1 MEEAGESL
9 ELARMAVDIAGR
21 LVEDEPCERAWLLQL
36 RGLAGAAVAEA
47 ERRLGDREA
56 SRRAFREAKKLWD
69 AGEEEAGDALGFAAE
84 ISSSRRGRS
93 ARRGEVRP
101 YPSSDGEARIEA
113 S

>member
-69 AGEEEAGDALGFAAE
+69 AEEEEAGDALGFAAE
-84 ISSSRRGRS
+84 ISKLA
-93 ARRGEVRP
+93 ARQKR
-101 YPSSDGEARIEA
+101 
-113 S
+113 